1 MRTAAAARS
10 TTWVRA
16 CALLVLLATALVI
29 APAIVAAQDEDVTG
43 EGNIVV
49 QDVDDVLSD
58 DADVQ
63 VDSFDR
69 IDEVKNDEV
78 ADDAVVEVETPTP
91 PPASERQ
98 VRKKREAVPPRD
110 REEDHVERTLREA
123 RERTAQKMQKV
134 TEEMERLRAIRQQK
148 NMRRRDGEL

>member
-1 MRTAAAARS
+1 MFCDHGLELLNAGHELLLDLCYR
-10 TTWVRA
+10 
-16 CALLVLLATALVI
+16 ALLHL
-29 APAIVAAQDEDVTG
+29 G
-43 EGNIVV
+43 
-49 QDVDDVLSD
+49 
-58 DADVQ
+58 
-63 VDSFDR
+63 
-69 IDEVKNDEV
+69 VKNDEV

-110 REEDHVERTLREA
+110 REEDHVQRTLREA